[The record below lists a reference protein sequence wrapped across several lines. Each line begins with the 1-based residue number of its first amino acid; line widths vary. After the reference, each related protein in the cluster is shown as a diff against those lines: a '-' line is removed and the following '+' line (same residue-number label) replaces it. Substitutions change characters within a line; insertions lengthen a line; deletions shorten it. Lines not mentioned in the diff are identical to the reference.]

1 MTRLPTCLLATT
13 TLLLA
18 GLLAS
23 CGRPAPTAPADTADR
38 PVHVAAVAVDALT
51 DGVQAVG
58 VLTPKNEARLSFKVG
73 GIVDVLRAEEGSR
86 VKAGQ
91 LLAVLKQAEIGA
103 AVEQARQGAAKAARD
118 LARVKALQADGVAT
132 MEQLEDATTAAA
144 VSSAALQAAEF
155 NARYTRIAAPTDGVV
170 LRKLAEVGEL
180 VQPGQP
186 IVVVGGADRGW
197 IVRIA
202 LADRDIVRVHAGDAA
217 RVSFDAWP
225 GKLFAGRIANV
236 SSSADPATGTFTVE
250 IAVTPDGV
258 AFVQGLVAKVRLD
271 PATAAATMVI
281 PVQALVEANGGEAS
295 VFVLGTDHRTV
306 RRLTI
311 RIGRMGGDRV
321 EVLAGLEP
329 GSLVVIDGGAFLED
343 GQAVRVAAAAPATP
357 APRART

>member
-1 MTRLPTCLLATT
+1 MTRLPTCFLATT
-13 TLLLA
+13 ALLLA

-23 CGRPAPTAPADTADR
+23 CGKPAPTAPGATAAR
-38 PVHVAAVAVDALT
+38 PVHVAPVAVDALT

-73 GIVDVLRAEEGSR
+73 GIVDALRAEEGSR

-155 NARYTRIAAPTDGVV
+155 NARYTRIVAPTDGVV

-186 IVVVGGADRGW
+186 IVVVGGVDRGW

-202 LADRDIVRVHAGDAA
+202 LADRDVVRVRAGDAA

-225 GKLFAGRIANV
+225 GKPFAGRITNV

-295 VFVLGTDHRTV
+295 VFVLGADHRTV

-329 GSLVVIDGGAFLED
+329 GSLVVVDGGAFLED
-343 GQAVRVAAAAPATP
+343 GQAVRVAAATPAAM
-357 APRART
+357 APRAHT